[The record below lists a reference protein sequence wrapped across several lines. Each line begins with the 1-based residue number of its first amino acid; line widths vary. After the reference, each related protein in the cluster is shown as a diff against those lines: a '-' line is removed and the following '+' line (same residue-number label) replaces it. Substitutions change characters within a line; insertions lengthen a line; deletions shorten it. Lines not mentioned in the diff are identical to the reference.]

1 MIFEH
6 TILHEGAPVPQGHK
20 YLLRT
25 DVVFQRYIPPTMASH
40 FPTDSYACLQSRIEN
55 LKAGDESYRTHPL
68 YRRMVQYYKVCQPP
82 NQSQRLKVEHLT
94 DDAVQDAAD
103 EECHG
108 RVDKSSELYER
119 ALSIRQWYREASS

>member
-1 MIFEH
+1 
-6 TILHEGAPVPQGHK
+6 
-20 YLLRT
+20 
-25 DVVFQRYIPPTMASH
+25 MASH
-40 FPTDSYACLQSRIEN
+40 FPTNSDACLQSRIEN
-55 LKAGDESYRTHPL
+55 PKAGDESYRTHPL
-68 YRRMVQYYKVCQPP
+68 YRRMVQYYKVRQPP

-94 DDAVQDAAD
+94 GGAVQDAAD